1 MELHE
6 AHKKLAEA
14 IKTEASVELCADMIS
29 TYMHELDN
37 DETPAMAL
45 AAAKNIHVLIEQE
58 TISIDHELEEE
69 DNGN

>member
-1 MELHE
+1 VELYE

-29 TYMHELDN
+29 TYMDELDN

-45 AAAKNIHVLIEQE
+45 AAAKNIYRLIEQG
-58 TISIDHELEEE
+58 TISIEQEIEEQ
-69 DNGN
+69 